1 MNRAFGSPGH
11 ESTSIAFRSGPILDD
26 RCIRRKWLDRAPHVI
41 QTGLVTERAPIL
53 EFDPDP
59 VGVFDPVGPTPDA
72 DVPRYAVACHFVD
85 LVNLARHE
93 GEDVISLP
101 SGMPLLRI
109 RHEDHWA
116 GLFYPGQGAPLAAA
130 SLERVIAAGC
140 TSVVACGD
148 AGTLIGRSRGDLI
161 IVGAALRDEGTSY
174 HYLPPAREVVAVDRD
189 LVELEEAA
197 RSVNWDYTVGKTWTT
212 DGLFRETRG
221 KIARRRDEGC
231 VVVEMEAAA
240 LMAVADFREIR
251 FGQYLYVGDDVSGE
265 EWHGRDRLR
274 ASTTRQRL
282 LGLSLDAAR
291 RLNAAHE
298 S

>member
-1 MNRAFGSPGH
+1 MN
-11 ESTSIAFRSGPILDD
+11 D
-26 RCIRRKWLDRAPHVI
+26 RP
-41 QTGLVTERAPIL
+41 PIL

-59 VGVFDPVGPTPDA
+59 VGVFDPIGPTAVA
-72 DVPRYAVACHFVD
+72 DVPRYAVGCHFVD
-85 LVNLARHE
+85 LVDLARHE
-93 GEDVISLP
+93 GEVVMSLP

-109 RHEDHWA
+109 RHEGRWA

-148 AGTLIGRSRGDLI
+148 AGALTGRSRGDLI

-174 HYLPPAREVVAVDRD
+174 HYLPPGREVVAVERD
-189 LVELEEAA
+189 LSDLIEAA
-197 RSVNWDYTVGKTWTT
+197 RVAGWDHVVGKTWTT

-231 VVVEMEAAA
+231 LVVEMEAAA
-240 LMAVADFREIR
+240 LMAVAAFREIR
-251 FGQYLYVGDDVSGE
+251 FGQYLYVGDDVSGQ
-265 EWHGRDRLR
+265 EWQERDRLR
-274 ASTTRQRL
+274 ASATRHRL
-282 LGLSLDAAR
+282 LDLSLEAAL
-291 RLNAAHE
+291 RLNAARD